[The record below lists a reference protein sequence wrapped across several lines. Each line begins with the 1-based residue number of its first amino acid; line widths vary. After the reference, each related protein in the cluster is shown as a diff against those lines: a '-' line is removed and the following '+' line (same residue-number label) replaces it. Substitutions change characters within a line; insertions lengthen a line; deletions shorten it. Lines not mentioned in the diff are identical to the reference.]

1 MIDVP
6 HESDNRRAR
15 LEFLFFLN
23 DRRRRRDHL
32 LFHLV
37 NAGAFFPPLF
47 FQKEPVV
54 LRNLRS
60 DIGLD
65 CLVDISETVS
75 GCGVACREAWDFS
88 GWLLSG
94 FAGAVGSAGAAGP
107 FFGTLAFGATSA

>member
-15 LEFLFFLN
+15 LEFLFLLN
-23 DRRRRRDHL
+23 HRRRRRDHL

-37 NAGAFFPPLF
+37 NAAAFFPPLF

-54 LRNLRS
+54 FRNLRS

-65 CLVDISETVS
+65 CLID
-75 GCGVACREAWDFS
+75 
-88 GWLLSG
+88 
-94 FAGAVGSAGAAGP
+94 VGENIMRHQ
-107 FFGTLAFGATSA
+107 LRD

>member
-15 LEFLFFLN
+15 LEFLFLLN

-47 FQKEPVV
+47 FQNEPVV
-54 LRNLRS
+54 FRNLRS

-65 CLVDISETVS
+65 CLVDI
-75 GCGVACREAWDFS
+75 CKNIMRHQLRDYLMRF
-88 GWLLSG
+88 
-94 FAGAVGSAGAAGP
+94 
-107 FFGTLAFGATSA
+107 